1 MLRRVAVRSGVPD
14 YGYAFEPDAASSR
27 ESLSEPLRGCGMRNV
42 AIVGAGMTPFG
53 EHFALGIKDLL
64 PMAFAECAASVDKG
78 MSTEPTSQA
87 AWFGAMG
94 TDRRLPVRNPRRHPR
109 ICPTCPSPAREL
121 LRHRQ

>member
-1 MLRRVAVRSGVPD
+1 MR
-14 YGYAFEPDAASSR
+14 SSR
-27 ESLSEPLRGCGMRNV
+27 RRRHDGARSRSQAGGRGMRNV

-78 MSTEPTSQA
+78 LQKSDLQA

-94 TDRRLPVRNPRRHPR
+94 TADGFPSGILADTLGVPDLPVTRVENS
-109 ICPTCPSPAREL
+109 CATGNDA
-121 LRHRQ
+121 